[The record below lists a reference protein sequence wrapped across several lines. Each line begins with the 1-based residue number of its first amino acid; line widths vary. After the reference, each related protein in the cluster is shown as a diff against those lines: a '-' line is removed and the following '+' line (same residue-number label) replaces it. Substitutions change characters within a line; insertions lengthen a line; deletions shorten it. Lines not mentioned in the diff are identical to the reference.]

1 MRSRQALALG
11 ALLVAIGA
19 VVLVLSTLCKGS
31 TTLSCG
37 DVTWVNKSCFKVG
50 APGILCVSSNASI
63 PNLKE
68 VKPPAT
74 CRGGVAYVI
83 RKPGE
88 YCIQQSFRTLP
99 SIKLCTIK
107 EMSGTEL
114 AVWVSSSLM
123 VISGLILLYRYIT
136 REEGDGVKEEY
147 VVGDGRITC
156 RARSLT
162 RHECRIAGVGDRS
175 PEIIRTISE
184 YLRSALNYRVRDLQ
198 EGYAIL
204 ERGSAL
210 GFGRKPVTL
219 LIHAKDNDI
228 ILEYSVAP
236 LQASGLYDLREFAEE
251 LNLLFENSALRD
263 LLNSSSGKPSE

>member
-1 MRSRQALALG
+1 MLALG
-11 ALLVAIGA
+11 AFLVAIGA
-19 VVLVLSTLCKGS
+19 AVLVLSTLCKGG

-37 DVTWVNKSCFKVG
+37 DVTWVNKSCFKVS
-50 APGILCVSSNASI
+50 APGILCVSNSNASI

-68 VKPPAT
+68 VKPPTT

-88 YCIQQSFRTLP
+88 YCIQRPFRTLP
-99 SIKLCTIK
+99 SIKLCAIK
-107 EMSGTEL
+107 EMPGIEL

-123 VISGLILLYRYIT
+123 VISGLILLYRYMT
-136 REEGDGVKEEY
+136 KGDEVEEEY
-147 VVGDGRITC
+147 VVGDGHITC

-162 RHECRIAGVGDRS
+162 RHECRITGVGDRS
-175 PEIIRTISE
+175 PEIIRVISE

-219 LIHAKDNDI
+219 LIHAKDDDV

-236 LQASGLYDLREFAEE
+236 LQASGLYDLKEFAEE
-251 LNLLFENSALRD
+251 LNSLFENSALRD
-263 LLNSSSGKPSE
+263 LLNSPSGKPSE